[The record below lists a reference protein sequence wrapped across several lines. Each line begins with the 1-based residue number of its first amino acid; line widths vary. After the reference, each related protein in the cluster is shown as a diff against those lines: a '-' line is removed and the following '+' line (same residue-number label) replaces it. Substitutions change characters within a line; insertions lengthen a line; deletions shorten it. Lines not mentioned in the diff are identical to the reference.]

1 MLYFMVSETLAAG
14 ALLRRARKGAG
25 LSQQELA
32 VRAGVTQSVISAYE
46 SGYRQPAVPTL
57 AALVDAAG
65 YELVMDLRQQAGKR
79 LAVVALRPQALE
91 DQLNRCR
98 ALLNCRF
105 TSVQHEDGP
114 RAAGPQRNHVHNGT
128 LVRRGL
134 VVKRQP
140 LIPALARRPWRNQ
153 LQRPLR
159 IGFVC
164 RP

>member
-65 YELVMDLRQQAGKR
+65 YELVMDLRQQPGRLSKLSGPVGRRGRRRREDRPDSDVDLLADLPAGLGLFG
-79 LAVVALRPQALE
+79 LARVQAELEAIIGAQVDLVPAQDLKPGVRARVDRELVAL
-91 DQLNRCR
+91 
-98 ALLNCRF
+98 
-105 TSVQHEDGP
+105 
-114 RAAGPQRNHVHNGT
+114 
-128 LVRRGL
+128 
-134 VVKRQP
+134 
-140 LIPALARRPWRNQ
+140 
-153 LQRPLR
+153 
-159 IGFVC
+159 
-164 RP
+164 